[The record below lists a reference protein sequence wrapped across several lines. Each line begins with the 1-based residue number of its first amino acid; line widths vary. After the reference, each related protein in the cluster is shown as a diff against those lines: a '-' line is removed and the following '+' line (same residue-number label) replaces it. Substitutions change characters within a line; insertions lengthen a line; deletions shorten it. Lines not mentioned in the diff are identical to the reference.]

1 MSDSK
6 PTSGKPSPGKP
17 ASAKSIAEE
26 SNSGHA
32 FPDLYRLLS
41 LKSLETDRT
50 AIETALRR
58 LAAQIKASQ
67 LADER
72 DTTTARNAKLLEL
85 GKIHLLS
92 TERKKKYDQ
101 RWQRVYG
108 GAAAKLSAA
117 QTASKEADVN
127 KAGASIENLTNAT
140 ANSELARLLPQG
152 NPDEPFRLADYL
164 QSNCAQTLANYDA
177 DFEKLQSLLG
187 SLNDQPTVAEKVVSA
202 KAEVNLD
209 AARVRPEAVERTG
222 LSTAKRKAEIGLS
235 EGRVEGVDEVKKE
248 VKKEVKEESGEESGE
263 VLLSTRSVEP
273 HLRGSYSKTRRRRKQ
288 LEQWILWGTIAG
300 LAGVGGLLVWVFLA
314 NPSSNDSSSKDVAT
328 VVPNR
333 VGNSERGTTRGNAST
348 ISSTPRRSG
357 LPSVAGVSA
366 EQDLTQNIDALVP
379 VTPSEPTSAAPPMS
393 TEPSTTSPTMT
404 QPSPPIVTRPDES
417 NPTMPPGDDKEPPKP
432 VAIPPAQ
439 SKAPP
444 PELTDADRT
453 AWLTAMTAA
462 KQLIGQQQYSQAN
475 ESLSGNEQLAKTTD
489 QQSQLKRLKTIS
501 RLAEELQHEL
511 RNAIEGLG
519 AGEVVLI
526 GTSTPV
532 AFVDW
537 DQTQL
542 TVRIRGEN
550 RKFTLPE
557 LPIGLAFALSDMAL
571 DPQQPST
578 QARKAAFAFVHP
590 GAAGNDLAA
599 QRAKEM
605 MSAAVAAGVVDQDLI
620 NAFNE

>member
-6 PTSGKPSPGKP
+6 PTPGKPSASKP
-17 ASAKSIAEE
+17 TSAKSIAEE
-26 SNSGHA
+26 SNSGQA

-41 LKSLETDRT
+41 LRSLETDRT

-67 LADER
+67 LADDR
-72 DTTTARNAKLLEL
+72 DTTTTRHAKLLEL
-85 GKIHLLS
+85 GKLHLLS

-101 RWQRVYG
+101 QWQRVYG
-108 GAAAKLSAA
+108 GAAAKLAAA
-117 QTASKEADVN
+117 QTALKDADAN
-127 KAGASIENLTNAT
+127 KAGPGIENLTNAV

-164 QSNCAQTLANYDA
+164 QCNSAQTLANFDA

-187 SLNDQPTVAEKVVSA
+187 SLNDQPIKAEKV
-202 KAEVNLD
+202 
-209 AARVRPEAVERTG
+209 G
-222 LSTAKRKAEIGLS
+222 
-235 EGRVEGVDEVKKE
+235 
-248 VKKEVKEESGEESGE
+248 SGE
-263 VLLSTRSVEP
+263 VGGEVGGEELLSTRSVEP
-273 HLRGSYSKTRRRRKQ
+273 HLRGSYSKLRQRRKQ
-288 LEQWILWGTIAG
+288 KELWILWGTMAG
-300 LAGVGGLLVWVFLA
+300 LAVVGSLLAWMFWD
-314 NPSSNDSSSKDVAT
+314 NPSTNNSSSKNVAIIA
-328 VVPNR
+328 PNS
-333 VGNSERGTTRGNAST
+333 VGNSEHSTTRDNAST
-348 ISSTPRRSG
+348 DSSTPRRSG

-366 EQDLTQNIDALVP
+366 EQDLTENIEALVP
-379 VTPSEPTSAAPPMS
+379 VAPSEPAMAAPPMP
-393 TEPSTTSPTMT
+393 TEPGSTSPTMT
-404 QPSPPIVTRPDES
+404 QPSPPIAARPDEL
-417 NPTMPPGDDKEPPKP
+417 NPTTPSGDAKEPPKP
-432 VAIPPAQ
+432 IVNPPAQ
-439 SKAPP
+439 PIAPP

-453 AWLTAMTAA
+453 AWLIAMTTA

-475 ESLSGNEQLAKTTD
+475 ESLSANEQLAKTTD

-519 AGEVVLI
+519 AGEVLMI

-537 DQTQL
+537 DQTRL

-557 LPIGLAFALSDMAL
+557 LPIGLAFALSDMSL

-578 QARKAAFAFVHP
+578 QARKAAFALLHP

-599 QRAKEM
+599 QRAKQM